1 MVDDRTRVSREVIE
15 ALHSSDLPVFGTTIP
30 YRSGAEDQVAERL
43 VIGDP
48 GMNPGI
54 GRAYQLLTGE
64 VVRRTGVERGR
75 LGTERYEKTS
85 AFVTPEQRQ
94 WLRTTA
100 RGLPEGLSASDLVR
114 LALDQLQEAVDNGFG
129 LVQALTERA
138 HLDAQQRFEGRR
150 NRGLPRRPVD

>member
-30 YRSGAEDQVAERL
+30 YRSGAED
-43 VIGDP
+43 
-48 GMNPGI
+48 
-54 GRAYQLLTGE
+54 
-64 VVRRTGVERGR
+64 
-75 LGTERYEKTS
+75 
-85 AFVTPEQRQ
+85 
-94 WLRTTA
+94 
-100 RGLPEGLSASDLVR
+100 
-114 LALDQLQEAVDNGFG
+114 QEAVDNGFG

>member
-1 MVDDRTRVSREVIE
+1 VAKSLSAADMMGRTRSPVPSQLVALSPSNPVDE
-15 ALHSSDLPVFGTTIP
+15 APSNPVDQTT
-30 YRSGAEDQVAERL
+30 
-43 VIGDP
+43 
-48 GMNPGI
+48 
-54 GRAYQLLTGE
+54 
-64 VVRRTGVERGR
+64 GR

-100 RGLPEGLSASDLVR
+100 RGLPQGLSASDLVR
-114 LALDQLQEAVDNGFG
+114 LALDQLQEAVENGFP

-138 HLDAQQRFEGRR
+138 HLDVQRFEGRR